1 MRIKIN
7 DEKKDTV
14 NYIATILEIGAMV
27 LVIIIGIVFL
37 KDRIED
43 AAYQD
48 GYKDGYEQGE
58 KSSVYIQE
66 YRERS

>member
-1 MRIKIN
+1 MKIRIN

-37 KDRIED
+37 KDRIEN
-43 AAYQD
+43 AAYQE